1 VAKFEEPDLCA
12 SSCTSWI
19 PEEGVQAASKI
30 SFQEEEA
37 EMFAVGHPSPAAPG
51 SGGGTSGPP
60 TSSQPPFKLSVP
72 ESLDRIKEEFGY
84 LQAQT
89 TK

>member
-1 VAKFEEPDLCA
+1 LAAKFEEPDLCA

-37 EMFAVGHPSPAAPG
+37 EMFAVGHVSD
-51 SGGGTSGPP
+51 GG
-60 TSSQPPFKLSVP
+60 
-72 ESLDRIKEEFGY
+72 ES
-84 LQAQT
+84 
-89 TK
+89 